1 MSTENNMSTEKF
13 QTLWMSLIR
22 YIRDTEE
29 KEEKE
34 EKYNKLQESL
44 REVERLID
52 DGADINKP
60 FGDDGEYREK
70 YFRTPLY
77 YLMEEYYYSGTKY
90 MNSEFLDEILS
101 FLFSK
106 NVVIDK
112 NSIILSNDDRDPKL
126 FEEFLMR
133 SDDNVQF
140 EYKTRSLLL
149 EIMIG
154 FPSVRLDE
162 CIPYEFSYTSKE
174 DNCLYFE
181 NYPYLPIE
189 RVLLDYATE
198 RGLAIT
204 TDDERRDI
212 IRILKRQGSP
222 SPCRER
228 INIMFY
234 KMEEKKDR
242 DYNDRV
248 KERFQEAIDYWEKV

>member
-1 MSTENNMSTEKF
+1 MSNENMSTEKF

-22 YIRDTEE
+22 DT
-29 KEEKE
+29 EEKE

-90 MNSEFLDEILS
+90 MNNEFLDEILS

-112 NSIILSNDDRDPKL
+112 NSINSSYRDTKL

-149 EIMIG
+149 EIMIA
-154 FPSVRLDE
+154 PS
-162 CIPYEFSYTSKE
+162 CSGEF
-174 DNCLYFE
+174 L
-181 NYPYLPIE
+181 
-189 RVLLDYATE
+189 
-198 RGLAIT
+198 
-204 TDDERRDI
+204 
-212 IRILKRQGSP
+212 
-222 SPCRER
+222 
-228 INIMFY
+228 
-234 KMEEKKDR
+234 
-242 DYNDRV
+242 
-248 KERFQEAIDYWEKV
+248 

>member
-1 MSTENNMSTEKF
+1 MSMDNTSTEKF

-22 YIRDTEE
+22 DIRDTEE
-29 KEEKE
+29 KEKE
-34 EKYNKLQESL
+34 EKLQKLQESL
-44 REVERLID
+44 KDVERLID

-90 MNSEFLDEILS
+90 MNNEFLDEILS

-112 NSIILSNDDRDPKL
+112 NSINLSNDDRDPKL

-133 SDDNVQF
+133 ADEDNVQF

-162 CIPYEFSYTSKE
+162 CIPYEFSYASKE
-174 DNCLYFE
+174 DNCIYAE

-189 RVLLDYATE
+189 CVLLDYARE
-198 RGLAIT
+198 RGSAIT
-204 TDDERRDI
+204 TDVERRDI

-222 SPCRER
+222 SPCREK

-234 KMEEKKDR
+234 KMEEKNK
-242 DYNDRV
+242 YNDSV
-248 KERFQEAIDYWEKV
+248 KERFQEAIDYWERV

>member
-1 MSTENNMSTEKF
+1 MSNENMSTEKF

-22 YIRDTEE
+22 DT
-29 KEEKE
+29 EEKE

-77 YLMEEYYYSGTKY
+77 YLTWEYYYSGTKY
-90 MNSEFLDEILS
+90 MNNEFLDEILS

-112 NSIILSNDDRDPKL
+112 NSINSSYRDTKL

-133 SDDNVQF
+133 ADEDNVQF
-140 EYKTRSLLL
+140 QYKTCSLLL

-162 CIPYEFSYTSKE
+162 CIPYEFSYISNE
-174 DNCLYFE
+174 DDCIYFE

-189 RVLLDYATE
+189 CVLLDYSTE
-198 RGLAIT
+198 RVSAIT
-204 TDDERRDI
+204 TDDARRDI

-234 KMEEKKDR
+234 KMEEKNLAWQSFPTEK
-242 DYNDRV
+242 NDRV
-248 KERFQEAIDYWEKV
+248 KERFQEAIDYWESLK